1 MIWILVF
8 LALCMGI
15 ASTVQGA
22 TNGTLSGRIGLS
34 SAVFVNAAVVFAIA
48 FAAWLFTRRGFASEP
63 ASPSWLGFASQPA
76 SPWWLYVGGAY
87 GLFIIA
93 GAAFAFPRLGAGPT
107 TALMVAAQLG
117 TALVL
122 DHFGIGVGKI
132 AVTPMRLVGALFL
145 LVGALLVLWPR
156 LRSEG

>member
-1 MIWILVF
+1 MTWILVL
-8 LALCMGI
+8 LALCMGA

-34 SAVFVNAAVVFAIA
+34 SAVLVNAAVVFAVA
-48 FAAWLFTRRGFASEP
+48 LAAWLFTRRGFATE
-63 ASPSWLGFASQPA
+63 PA

-87 GLFIIA
+87 GVFIIA

-107 TALMVAAQLG
+107 MALMVAAQLG
-117 TALVL
+117 TALAL
-122 DHFGIGVGKI
+122 DHFGIGVGKF
-132 AVTPMRLVGALFL
+132 AVTPVRLVGALFL

-156 LRSEG
+156 LRPEG